1 MELKD
6 AIEIERPPE
15 QVWEWLS
22 DFDKKKL
29 WMKGLLEETWTE
41 GVPGVKGSR
50 FEVKIKEGPGVSVYE
65 GTVVDAVKPRRF
77 RTTMSG
83 GCGKEQMT
91 MEIEYRLVDRGGRT
105 TVEYA
110 CEPKMKVGGFVKL
123 LMPLFTWFAK
133 KQAKSF
139 HRNLKKLAE
148 AA

>member
-6 AIEIERPPE
+6 AIDIDRPPE

-29 WMKGLLEETWTE
+29 WMKGLVDEKWNE
-41 GVPGVKGSR
+41 GPPGVKGSR
-50 FEVKIKEGPGVSVYE
+50 FEVRIKEGAGVSVYE
-65 GTVVDAVKPRRF
+65 GTVLEAQKPRFF
-77 RTTMSG
+77 RSRMSG
-83 GCGKEQMT
+83 GCGKEPMT

-123 LMPLFTWFAK
+123 FLPLLAWFAK
-133 KQAKSF
+133 KQARSF